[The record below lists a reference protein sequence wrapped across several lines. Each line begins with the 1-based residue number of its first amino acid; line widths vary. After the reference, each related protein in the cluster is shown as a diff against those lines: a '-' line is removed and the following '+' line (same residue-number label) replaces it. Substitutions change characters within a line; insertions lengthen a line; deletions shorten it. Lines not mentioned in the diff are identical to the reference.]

1 MRRRNREIS
10 PDTEKST
17 GLELRL
23 VGRTD
28 AAQGQFAASGGPY
41 IILRAADVDGSIRLH
56 PEIIFDLRGARGS
69 VLHGRGG
76 SWAS

>member
-1 MRRRNREIS
+1 MRRQNREIL
-10 PDTEKST
+10 PDADIVT

-23 VGRTD
+23 VCRTV
-28 AAQGQFAASGGPY
+28 AAQGQFAAPRGPY
-41 IILRAADVDGSIRLH
+41 IILGAADVDGSIRLH

>member
-1 MRRRNREIS
+1 MRRQNREIS
-10 PDTEKST
+10 PDAVFST

-23 VGRTD
+23 VCRTV
-28 AAQGQFAASGGPY
+28 AAQGQFAASRGPY
-41 IILRAADVDGSIRLH
+41 IILRAADVDGSILLH
-56 PEIIFDLRGARGS
+56 PKIIFDLRGGRGS

>member
-1 MRRRNREIS
+1 MRRQNREIL
-10 PDTEKST
+10 PDAGNLT

-23 VGRTD
+23 VGAAH
-28 AAQGQFAASGGPY
+28 AAQGQFAAPRGPY